1 MVPNAGPYDA
11 QANIDAVSL
20 LFDKIGRGILVT
32 HSQSGGPG
40 WRTAIKN
47 NNVKADVAW
56 NLLRE
61 VIWNG
66 VYDPEVY
73 ELAAKIKNAQ
83 KDDRQARFFLEKAKK
98 FKRA

>member
-47 NNVKADVAW
+47 NNVKAVVSFGPG
-56 NLLRE
+56 
-61 VIWNG
+61 VI
-66 VYDPEVY
+66 
-73 ELAAKIKNAQ
+73 L
-83 KDDRQARFFLEKAKK
+83 FFLKVKYWIL
-98 FKRA
+98 